1 MMGEKPPF
9 RRDLLVS
16 IRPKYAS
23 KIIAGEKTV
32 ELRRRFPEA
41 EAAGA
46 IALLYS
52 SSPVRAV
59 VGYARIR
66 SVLRLPVS
74 KIWRE
79 HGSAA
84 CISKK
89 EFDAYF
95 VGLKCGYAILLE
107 DIKLLKKQLKAS
119 DLQKKFG
126 IVPPQSYRYLH
137 GDCTP
142 LLSNGRIQ
150 HSDRHKR
157 RHRA

>member
-41 EAAGA
+41 EATGA

-79 HGSAA
+79 HGSDA

-89 EFDAYF
+89 EFNAYF
-95 VGLKCGYAILLE
+95 VGLKFGYAILLE

-119 DLQKKFG
+119 DLQKEFG

-137 GDCTP
+137 EDYTS

-150 HSDRHKR
+150 YSDRHKR